1 MKHLLALPLLLIS
14 PAIMA
19 SDSQSTEGNILAFE
33 RLFDNTGTVIDK
45 ITNNSGTHY
54 GTYIDGL
61 EVHVTF
67 DCTADINKVF
77 PMGIVIDTQQSLQY
91 QANFMEPNFGMIQFE
106 YAINGEGVNR
116 IKHQGANDM
125 MSSQDHLLKPDR
137 LSRFNL
143 PSRHSI
149 LNQVM
154 HDRQEYLQSNLAE
167 QASDNVTLML
177 PVSAKQDSIAVTFNP
192 FHTSWLNAYKATCH
206 NTI

>member
-19 SDSQSTEGNILAFE
+19 SDSQTTAAKMQVFQ
-33 RLFDNTGTVIDK
+33 RLFDDTGTVLSK
-45 ITNNSGTHY
+45 ITNDSGTQY
-54 GTYIDGL
+54 GTTLDGL

-67 DCTADINKVF
+67 DCTADINKAF

-91 QANFMEPNFGMIQFE
+91 QANFMEPNFGMIQIE
-106 YAINGEGVNR
+106 YAINDEAVNR

-167 QASDNVTLML
+167 QAAHNVTLML
-177 PVSAKQDSIAVTFNP
+177 PVSADQDSIAVTFNP